1 MKSIVL
7 ALLASAALAAAC
19 GGDDAK
25 AKKSGTVTTV
35 VAGSDAS
42 ETAGGKTPAAA
53 TGSPATAAPPSATRA
68 ATAAAAPTKTGG
80 SKTYSAK
87 PPLTIDT
94 NKKYFATIKM
104 DIGDIKLELF
114 AKDAPETVNSFV
126 FLARD
131 GYFDGLTFHRV
142 IAGFVAQAG
151 DPLGTGTGG
160 PGYKL
165 QDEVNKN
172 KFIDGAVGMA
182 TSGPNTAGSQFFIC
196 FSPQPNL
203 DGTYTV
209 FGQIVEGRD
218 VLDKIQK
225 RDPSLGGAP
234 GTVMNTIV
242 IEEQ

>member
-1 MKSIVL
+1 MKWIVL

-42 ETAGGKTPAAA
+42 ETAGGTTPAA
-53 TGSPATAAPPSATRA
+53 TGSSPATGGATAAPPSATKVP
-68 ATAAAAPTKTGG
+68 APTQTGG

-165 QDEVNKN
+165 PDEVNKN

-196 FSPQPNL
+196 FSPQPRL

-209 FGQIVEGRD
+209 FGQVVEGRD
-218 VLDKIQK
+218 VLNKIK
-225 RDPSLGGAP
+225 ERDPSLGGAP